1 MGSTVHVELNALH
14 SSHKQYA
21 NSKEATTTKAKS
33 TRSKMRRMHQS
44 KFKAKQP
51 FKFKQS
57 NPKAKAKNQK
67 QFNSSSSSVIGG
79 IYHHLSGIISASVHH
94 RLSSFVIGERYIEI
108 GGSHL
113 PITLSKHRRHR
124 RHHQRSN
131 YYHRRLQT
139 LKRIYHGGAE
149 VQE

>member
-1 MGSTVHVELNALH
+1 MRNTEERLVGSTVYVELNALH
-14 SSHKQYA
+14 SSHKQCA

-33 TRSKMRRMHQS
+33 TRSKKRMEDAPIQIQS
-44 KFKAKQP
+44 KTKQP

-57 NPKAKAKNQK
+57 NPKAKAKSQK

-131 YYHRRLQT
+131 
-139 LKRIYHGGAE
+139 
-149 VQE
+149 